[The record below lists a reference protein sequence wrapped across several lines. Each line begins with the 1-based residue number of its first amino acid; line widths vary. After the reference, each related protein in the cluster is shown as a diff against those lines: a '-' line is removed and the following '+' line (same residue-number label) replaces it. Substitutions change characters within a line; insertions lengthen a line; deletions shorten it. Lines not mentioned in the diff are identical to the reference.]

1 MTQSPASR
9 PDASQEVE
17 LPIGGMTCAAC
28 ARTVEKQL
36 ANSPG
41 VEKANVNFATRTAS
55 VWYNPAETRVESLI
69 AAVEDVGYQVPEQ
82 PQELAEESEARDLRK
97 RLLIGAVFAIPVAVL
112 GMMERAPVAQFVLTL
127 PVVFYS
133 GSIFLRD
140 AWTALRHRSANM
152 NTLIALS
159 VSAAFLY
166 STYAIA
172 TGQKDVYFEAAAVIV
187 VLILLGRML
196 EARARGR
203 ASDAIRRLMHLQP
216 ATAHVVRAG
225 TEVEVPLTEVAVGD
239 LVIVRPGERV
249 PVDGVVRDGASE
261 IDESMLTGESLPV
274 SKAAG
279 AQVFGGTVNGTGAL
293 RFEATK
299 VGRDTALAQ
308 IVDLVKRAQG
318 SKAPVAH
325 LADVVSGY
333 FTVAVLVIALATF
346 AAWLFFA
353 PVGTAVINAVAVL
366 IVACPCALGLAT
378 PTAIMAGTGRGA
390 ERGILIKGGESLETA
405 AAIDTVV
412 FDKTGTI
419 TTGHPVVKSI
429 RALNGYSEE
438 NIVRL
443 AAAVERWSE
452 HPVARAIM
460 ARAGDAALES
470 ATDFRAIP
478 GKGAEGVVDGKRI
491 SVGSSPDGA
500 VALDV
505 DGARAGEFLI
515 ADAVKP
521 EAAEA
526 IARLRAMGVE
536 VWMITGDHA
545 SVAREIARE
554 AGIDEARVLAEVR
567 PEMKDREVARLRAEG
582 KKVAMVGDGIND
594 APALAR
600 ADVGIAIGT
609 GTDVAIETA
618 GVILMSG
625 DLRGV
630 PDALSLARSTMRVI
644 RQNLFWAFAYNAI
657 AIPIAAGALYPITGW
672 MLSPMI
678 ASGAMALSS
687 VSVVTNSL
695 RLRKA

>member
-1 MTQSPASR
+1 
-9 PDASQEVE
+9 
-17 LPIGGMTCAAC
+17 
-28 ARTVEKQL
+28 
-36 ANSPG
+36 
-41 VEKANVNFATRTAS
+41 
-55 VWYNPAETRVESLI
+55 
-69 AAVEDVGYQVPEQ
+69 
-82 PQELAEESEARDLRK
+82 
-97 RLLIGAVFAIPVAVL
+97 
-112 GMMERAPVAQFVLTL
+112 
-127 PVVFYS
+127 
-133 GSIFLRD
+133 
-140 AWTALRHRSANM
+140 
-152 NTLIALS
+152 
-159 VSAAFLY
+159 
-166 STYAIA
+166 
-172 TGQKDVYFEAAAVIV
+172 
-187 VLILLGRML
+187 
-196 EARARGR
+196 
-203 ASDAIRRLMHLQP
+203 
-216 ATAHVVRAG
+216 
-225 TEVEVPLTEVAVGD
+225 
-239 LVIVRPGERV
+239 
-249 PVDGVVRDGASE
+249 
-261 IDESMLTGESLPV
+261 
-274 SKAAG
+274 
-279 AQVFGGTVNGTGAL
+279 
-293 RFEATK
+293 
-299 VGRDTALAQ
+299 
-308 IVDLVKRAQG
+308 
-318 SKAPVAH
+318 
-325 LADVVSGY
+325 
-333 FTVAVLVIALATF
+333 
-346 AAWLFFA
+346 
-353 PVGTAVINAVAVL
+353 
-366 IVACPCALGLAT
+366 
-378 PTAIMAGTGRGA
+378 
-390 ERGILIKGGESLETA
+390 
-405 AAIDTVV
+405 
-412 FDKTGTI
+412 
-419 TTGHPVVKSI
+419 
-429 RALNGYSEE
+429 
-438 NIVRL
+438 
-443 AAAVERWSE
+443 
-452 HPVARAIM
+452 
-460 ARAGDAALES
+460 
-470 ATDFRAIP
+470 
-478 GKGAEGVVDGKRI
+478 VDGKRI

>member
-1 MTQSPASR
+1 M
-9 PDASQEVE
+9 DGEVLE
-17 LPIGGMTCAAC
+17 GKG
-28 ARTVEKQL
+28 
-36 ANSPG
+36 
-41 VEKANVNFATRTAS
+41 
-55 VWYNPAETRVESLI
+55 
-69 AAVEDVGYQVPEQ
+69 
-82 PQELAEESEARDLRK
+82 
-97 RLLIGAVFAIPVAVL
+97 
-112 GMMERAPVAQFVLTL
+112 FV
-127 PVVFYS
+127 
-133 GSIFLRD
+133 
-140 AWTALRHRSANM
+140 
-152 NTLIALS
+152 
-159 VSAAFLY
+159 
-166 STYAIA
+166 
-172 TGQKDVYFEAAAVIV
+172 
-187 VLILLGRML
+187 
-196 EARARGR
+196 
-203 ASDAIRRLMHLQP
+203 
-216 ATAHVVRAG
+216 
-225 TEVEVPLTEVAVGD
+225 
-239 LVIVRPGERV
+239 
-249 PVDGVVRDGASE
+249 
-261 IDESMLTGESLPV
+261 DESFLTGESTPV
-274 SKAAG
+274 EKRPGRPLFAG
-279 AQVFGGTVNGTGAL
+279 TINGTTTLIMRAESIGA
-293 RFEATK
+293 
-299 VGRDTALAQ
+299 DTALSRM
-308 IVDLVKRAQG
+308 IRLVEEAQG
-318 SKAPVAH
+318 SKAPVQKMADNVAAIFVPVVLL
-325 LADVVSGY
+325 LAAATLWGWLIWGKVPLTDAFQHV
-333 FTVAVLVIALATF
+333 VAVLVI
-346 AAWLFFA
+346 
-353 PVGTAVINAVAVL
+353 
-366 IVACPCALGLAT
+366 ACPCALGLAT

-625 DLRGV
+625 GPISRPCG
-630 PDALSLARSTMRVI
+630 AACRMRF
-644 RQNLFWAFAYNAI
+644 RWR
-657 AIPIAAGALYPITGW
+657 AAQCA
-672 MLSPMI
+672 
-678 ASGAMALSS
+678 
-687 VSVVTNSL
+687 
-695 RLRKA
+695 